1 MRAETEG
8 TANTGNGSMKIKLIP
23 PKVDAFDDDDIA
35 VFTMEMVGESVASI
49 EIRAWI
55 DRDNWPVIQQA
66 VTDALEMMFPEGG

>member
-1 MRAETEG
+1 
-8 TANTGNGSMKIKLIP
+8 MKIKLIP
-23 PKVDAFDDDDIA
+23 PKIDGFDDDDIA

-66 VTDALEMMFPEGG
+66 VTDALEMMFPEGA

>member
-8 TANTGNGSMKIKLIP
+8 TANTENDSMKIKLIP